1 MNPETDKKEL
11 VEFDDIK
18 SRIFMIR
25 GVQVMLDSDLAKL
38 YAVETKA
45 LNQAVKR
52 NLNRFPEKFRFL
64 LSDSE
69 KDELVTIC
77 DRFDKLKH
85 SSFNPYAFT
94 EQGVAMLSAVLKSE
108 LAVNISIQIMEAFVV
123 MRHSIAK
130 NDLVFQRID
139 RLEIKQVEND
149 KNFEKLFNALES
161 KQLRPKQGVFF
172 DGQIFDAHNFV
183 SDLVRSAEKSIVL
196 IDNFVDDSVLTLFSK
211 RKSGVT
217 LKILTK
223 NVTKQLQLDFKKF
236 NEQFPPAEMQEFD
249 LSHDRFMIIDDS
261 QVYHIGASL
270 KDLGRKWF
278 AFSRM
283 DFNSTFK
290 LLMKIKKK
298 FFV

>member
-1 MNPETDKKEL
+1 MSRETDRNEL
-11 VEFDDIK
+11 VRFDDIK
-18 SRIFMIR
+18 SRIFTIR

-183 SDLVRSAEKSIVL
+183 SSLVRSAEKSIIL
-196 IDNFVDDSVLTLFSK
+196 IDNFVDDTVLTLFSK
-211 RKSGVT
+211 RKNRVH
-217 LKILTK
+217 LRILTR
-223 NVTKQLQLDFKKF
+223 TISKQLQLDMKKF
-236 NEQFPPAEMQEFD
+236 NEQFPPAEIKEFD
-249 LSHDRFMIIDDS
+249 LSHDQFMIIDDS
-261 QVYHIGASL
+261 AVYHIGASL

-278 AFSRM
+278 AFSKM
-283 DFNSTFK
+283 DIETTKMLS
-290 LLMKIKKK
+290 KITQIS
-298 FFV
+298 